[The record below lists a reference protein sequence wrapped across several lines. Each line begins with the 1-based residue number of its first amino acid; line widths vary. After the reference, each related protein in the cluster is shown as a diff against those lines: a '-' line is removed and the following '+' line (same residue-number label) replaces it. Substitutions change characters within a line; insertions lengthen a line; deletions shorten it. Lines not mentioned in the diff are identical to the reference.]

1 MKTFLKPLLVAAT
14 MLCGL
19 GASDV
24 FALGGQLASPVI
36 SVPKPPRPGE
46 VERMNL
52 APAEQ
57 NWTLLFESFEKAF
70 ISGYFINSR
79 TWLYFEGDATTLNR
93 MLRELQTA
101 AGVKFG
107 VRFSNKPID
116 VASPF
121 GGKPEALLKQKA
133 ATAQWGIDHDGS
145 SGSVWIAIYTGAGG
159 IDLEKLE
166 IPEMKGT
173 ATAPA
178 LDARLRD
185 ELRR

>member
-1 MKTFLKPLLVAAT
+1 MKKNLKPLFVAA
-14 MLCGL
+14 LFCGL
-19 GASDV
+19 VPADL
-24 FALGGQLASPVI
+24 FALGGEVTSPVI
-36 SVPKPPRPGE
+36 SVPKLPRPGE
-46 VERMNL
+46 TKRMNL

-79 TWLYFEGDATTLNR
+79 TWLYFDGDATTLNR
-93 MLRELQTA
+93 MLKELQTA
-101 AGVKFG
+101 EGVKFG
-107 VRFSNKPID
+107 VRFSNKTID

-121 GGKPEALLKQKA
+121 DGRPKASAKNNA
-133 ATAQWGIDHDGS
+133 ATAQWRINHDGS
-145 SGSVWIAIYTGAGG
+145 SGSVWITIYTGAGG